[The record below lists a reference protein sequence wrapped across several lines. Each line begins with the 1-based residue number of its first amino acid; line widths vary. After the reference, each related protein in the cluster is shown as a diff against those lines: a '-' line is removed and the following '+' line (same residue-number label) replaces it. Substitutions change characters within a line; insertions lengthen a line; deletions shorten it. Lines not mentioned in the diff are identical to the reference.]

1 MKKSVKRGIFTTSVI
16 ATSFASMGATS
27 TAIINKNKLDPEFL
41 EKLIAEIK
49 AKTQEA
55 IHEYENLNKNKD
67 SLKIFKQ
74 NIDRSKQKLSELE
87 SKFNEYNSI
96 KNKSSD
102 VKKAINNFN
111 ESLSTL
117 KDNISNAKTE
127 YFQKVDDD
135 IKLNINSANELI
147 EKLNSNQD
155 SVDTLQHAIVEA
167 ENKLNDFED
176 KLNNYDN
183 EEHKN
188 NETIR
193 QNLDIFKE
201 AIKTLRNEIS
211 KSNQKYT
218 ENKQTFDQ
226 IVENAKQTSNAAIK
240 KLRETSKINVPGLEE
255 AYNNLTIALNEVA
268 EAKQKVKDSK
278 IHVDNLTEVAQ
289 KVKNA
294 ENKVKDLLELINKL
308 NDEQL
313 NSKYLEEIESNIDEL
328 NQKNSEAEVVQDN
341 VTKLSEFI
349 EEFKEKINAAKETT
363 NVIDSN
369 SSTVTEQTKAK
380 NNELKLLI
388 PQSQEHLKAVE
399 DKLNKITT
407 EIQGE
412 LFTLQSNA
420 QDNKQ
425 SIEEN
430 KDNFDQL
437 SKDLENIEQNL
448 ANSVSTLK
456 QKIEKVDYQNLFK
469 PINDLQSLIESNKN
483 KALENIKALILEEL
497 NKAQHLKQD
506 QIQEFKNKIDAANN
520 LEELKTIKQKIHE
533 TNSKQEANEFVK
545 QLNNLS
551 DDEINEYIKSVDE
564 TNSDDFSNLKE
575 KYSKINEQKS
585 QLISQ
590 INSFDFTDEHKNQF
604 KKEIQQKNL
613 TEAQKYLENIKKIND
628 LKQEIKQYIDDAA
641 NKIPNDKKDILK
653 NELLNSNNIES
664 VENIRR
670 KADVEKAKQK
680 AIEEINNLTVNN
692 KDELINEIN
701 QKDNEDEVMAV
712 VAKAKGDLLQTAKLE
727 AEGKIKKLKFISQN
741 EKNKVISEIKQK
753 NNENKSDITKLINDL
768 SAKNTEKEAIFNENI
783 ANSELFTPEHIDETE
798 KLLINEDDKDKYN
811 KLKEDFVKLN
821 QSKQDLKN
829 KLNNN
834 EFKNLGEKD
843 KENILNKLKEIKFDP
858 NSGNSQKVNE
868 LLNEITKLDNFKK
881 DLIEKI
887 NQLQGV
893 DETEKLKTIEE
904 IKQAPTK
911 ELAQKLFDD
920 LSLKS
925 KKQIAKSEIQSLSS
939 INNKKEQYLKN
950 IEQAQN
956 AEQIDNIIK
965 EAKEL
970 DKQRKNKEFDK
981 QNFSA
986 ISAHPE
992 AKNQYNKEIEKANDS
1007 QAINQIVDKYKQ
1019 WDNKF
1024 NEAIKTI
1031 NSLDNL
1037 SQTAKEQLKN
1047 KINQINLDS
1056 KQTQEVIRAIDRILN
1071 DAKKTD
1077 QQNAKNIEILK
1088 QNEKWLPDN
1097 YANEIKEKIK
1107 NQTTIKDSNALLNK
1121 AKKLWKARE
1130 TISKLEFINNEK
1142 QQYLDQLID
1151 IEKPELQIHNL
1162 VEEAKQ
1168 KNLTKQGYYLG
1179 LDQFK
1184 SSFSDQFI
1192 ADQKEKI
1199 KQISETDA
1207 KNIFDQINKL
1217 HRDLEKQKNDTKK
1230 SVNTEFNQKPIA
1242 PKHKQFYLSLA
1253 DKQKYSDNVLENL
1266 NDQECVQV
1274 LNDIVKLSKIET
1286 DLFIYSK
1293 NKRKYKLLLNDAEAN
1308 EYISKYS
1315 NLPQADKNHASVE
1328 LLNKVKPI
1336 LLDAEKLH
1344 NDKKLIQDKYDTL
1357 QLVKSSL
1364 RQNAKNQ
1371 VKNQTKQQAEQKF
1384 NELQTLNTEIDK
1396 GLKQLESSEFNKL
1409 STTNKT
1415 KFKER
1420 IKNVDQ
1426 VAQIQPIINEAK
1438 NEVALINAKQNA
1450 KSKIN
1455 KLNKIYNKAKFTKRI
1470 DDDKSVDQVNQ
1481 ILNEAQDLNK
1491 TKIDTV
1497 KTINKLQITNATKT
1511 NAIKSI
1517 EQNDDKT
1524 FITNKLNELKDI
1536 SDHKTKHINLINSFN
1551 LITKQKRDTKIDL
1564 IKKSDNKDFI
1574 TKEFNSLK
1582 QLFDSKKSL
1591 ENDINQAKTNNQI
1604 SNSIKTKLINE
1615 LKAKDSTVSV
1625 LQDFIR
1631 YKNNYAEHNKAINTL
1646 AQVKDLM
1653 KPFSFGNHITELE
1666 QFIKA
1671 NSENN
1676 NDTATGFEQKNQNLH
1691 NPNNLNNYYNK
1702 FNQDS
1707 IRFLDEFKHNI
1718 NSLSKSELEKK
1729 QNELQKHKEKLKE
1742 IDNKL
1747 KGTFNSS
1754 QRQLINDEFK
1764 KVEAKITEIENLIIS
1779 KQNEIN
1785 KLVNEYNTA
1794 KNALQVNID
1803 KLKAYPIYQNDD
1815 KIIADKYQDI
1825 LNKNVQSF
1833 NSAKQDSEAREWH
1846 AKMLTAKKALD
1857 MYNAPIDELVKYA
1870 NLRARNE
1877 NIKKIAFDKYEYLSR
1892 EITNTMKLHRANLHD
1907 DSEYM
1912 EANITQLWKNFD
1924 TVKELIFIHEIMSII
1939 GKGKWTKV
1947 TSDKDHDLYIYK
1959 AYVSNGTHS
1968 NSTIILD
1975 SPEYKS
1981 SHYPEMKFVFKGSIN
1996 KEWNP
2001 YYHKFRGHIE
2011 FHSGEANNLVI
2022 RMDGEYTI
2030 NWLPSKERFRENQHN
2045 GKDAEIH
2052 QKRNDV
2058 NLQLKYVLSGS
2069 KIAETVN

>member
-1 MKKSVKRGIFTTSVI
+1 M
-16 ATSFASMGATS
+16 
-27 TAIINKNKLDPEFL
+27 
-41 EKLIAEIK
+41 
-49 AKTQEA
+49 
-55 IHEYENLNKNKD
+55 
-67 SLKIFKQ
+67 
-74 NIDRSKQKLSELE
+74 
-87 SKFNEYNSI
+87 
-96 KNKSSD
+96 
-102 VKKAINNFN
+102 
-111 ESLSTL
+111 
-117 KDNISNAKTE
+117 
-127 YFQKVDDD
+127 
-135 IKLNINSANELI
+135 
-147 EKLNSNQD
+147 
-155 SVDTLQHAIVEA
+155 
-167 ENKLNDFED
+167 
-176 KLNNYDN
+176 
-183 EEHKN
+183 
-188 NETIR
+188 
-193 QNLDIFKE
+193 
-201 AIKTLRNEIS
+201 
-211 KSNQKYT
+211 
-218 ENKQTFDQ
+218 
-226 IVENAKQTSNAAIK
+226 
-240 KLRETSKINVPGLEE
+240 
-255 AYNNLTIALNEVA
+255 
-268 EAKQKVKDSK
+268 
-278 IHVDNLTEVAQ
+278 
-289 KVKNA
+289 
-294 ENKVKDLLELINKL
+294 
-308 NDEQL
+308 
-313 NSKYLEEIESNIDEL
+313 
-328 NQKNSEAEVVQDN
+328 
-341 VTKLSEFI
+341 
-349 EEFKEKINAAKETT
+349 
-363 NVIDSN
+363 
-369 SSTVTEQTKAK
+369 
-380 NNELKLLI
+380 
-388 PQSQEHLKAVE
+388 
-399 DKLNKITT
+399 
-407 EIQGE
+407 
-412 LFTLQSNA
+412 
-420 QDNKQ
+420 
-425 SIEEN
+425 
-430 KDNFDQL
+430 
-437 SKDLENIEQNL
+437 
-448 ANSVSTLK
+448 
-456 QKIEKVDYQNLFK
+456 
-469 PINDLQSLIESNKN
+469 
-483 KALENIKALILEEL
+483 
-497 NKAQHLKQD
+497 
-506 QIQEFKNKIDAANN
+506 
-520 LEELKTIKQKIHE
+520 
-533 TNSKQEANEFVK
+533 
-545 QLNNLS
+545 
-551 DDEINEYIKSVDE
+551 
-564 TNSDDFSNLKE
+564 
-575 KYSKINEQKS
+575 
-585 QLISQ
+585 
-590 INSFDFTDEHKNQF
+590 
-604 KKEIQQKNL
+604 
-613 TEAQKYLENIKKIND
+613 
-628 LKQEIKQYIDDAA
+628 
-641 NKIPNDKKDILK
+641 
-653 NELLNSNNIES
+653 
-664 VENIRR
+664 
-670 KADVEKAKQK
+670 
-680 AIEEINNLTVNN
+680 
-692 KDELINEIN
+692 
-701 QKDNEDEVMAV
+701 
-712 VAKAKGDLLQTAKLE
+712 
-727 AEGKIKKLKFISQN
+727 
-741 EKNKVISEIKQK
+741 
-753 NNENKSDITKLINDL
+753 
-768 SAKNTEKEAIFNENI
+768 
-783 ANSELFTPEHIDETE
+783 
-798 KLLINEDDKDKYN
+798 LINEDDKDKYN
-811 KLKEDFVKLN
+811 KLKDDFVKLN
-821 QSKQDLKN
+821 QSKQDLKD

-834 EFKNLGEKD
+834 QFNNLGEKD
-843 KENILNKLKEIKFDP
+843 KENILNKLKEIKFDL
-858 NSGNSQKVNE
+858 NSDNSQKVNE
-868 LLNEITKLDNFKK
+868 LLNEITELDNFKK
-881 DLIEKI
+881 NLIEKI

-893 DETEKLKTIEE
+893 DETEKLKTVEE

-925 KKQIAKSEIQSLSS
+925 KKQTAKNEIQSLSS

-956 AEQIDNIIK
+956 TEQIENIIN

-1007 QAINQIVDKYKQ
+1007 QAINEIVHKYKQ

-1031 NSLDNL
+1031 DSLNNL

-1056 KQTQEVIRAIDRILN
+1056 KQTQEVIIAIDRILN

-1184 SSFSDQFI
+1184 SSFSNQFI
-1192 ADQKEKI
+1192 TNQKEKI
-1199 KQISETDA
+1199 KQISEANA
-1207 KNIFDQINKL
+1207 KSIFDQINKL

-1230 SVNTEFNQKPIA
+1230 SVKTEFNQKA
-1242 PKHKQFYLSLA
+1242 TSPKHKEFYLSLA
-1253 DKQKYSDNVLENL
+1253 DKQKYSDNVLENSS
-1266 NDQECVQV
+1266 DQECVQV

-1293 NKRKYKLLLNDAEAN
+1293 NKNKYKLLLNDAEAN
-1308 EYISKYS
+1308 QYMSKYS
-1315 NLPQADKNHASVE
+1315 SLSQADKNHSSVE
-1328 LLNKVKPI
+1328 LLNKIKPI
-1336 LLDAEKLH
+1336 LLDVEKLH

-1371 VKNQTKQQAEQKF
+1371 VKNQTKQQAEQRF

-1396 GLKQLESSEFNKL
+1396 ALKQLEGSEFNKL
-1409 STTNKT
+1409 SAANKT

-1426 VAQIQPIINEAK
+1426 VAQIQPIIDEAK
-1438 NEVALINAKQNA
+1438 NEVALIGAKQNA

-1455 KLNKIYNKAKFTKRI
+1455 KLNKIYNKAKFTKRV
-1470 DDDKSVDQVNQ
+1470 DDAKNVDQVTQ

-1497 KTINKLQITNATKT
+1497 KSINKLQIANATKT

-1524 FITNKLNELKDI
+1524 FVTNKFNELKDI
-1536 SDHKTKHINLINSFN
+1536 SDHKTKHINLINNFD
-1551 LITKQKRDTKIDL
+1551 LITKQKRDGKIDL
-1564 IKKSDNKDFI
+1564 IKKNDNKDFI

-1604 SNSIKTKLINE
+1604 SNSIKNKLINE
-1615 LKAKDSTVSV
+1615 LKAKDSTVGV

-1646 AQVKDLM
+1646 EQVKDLM
-1653 KPFSFGNHITELE
+1653 KPFSFGNHIKELE
-1666 QFIKA
+1666 QFIKN

-1707 IRFLDEFKHNI
+1707 IRFLDEFKRNI
-1718 NSLSKSELEKK
+1718 NSLSKSELAKK

-1747 KGTFNSS
+1747 KGTFNNS

-1803 KLKAYPIYQNDD
+1803 KLRAYPIYQNDN

-1825 LNKNVQSF
+1825 LNRNVQSF
-1833 NSAKQDSEAREWH
+1833 NSAKLDNEAREWH

-1857 MYNAPIDELVKYA
+1857 MYNAPIDELVKYT
-1870 NLRARNE
+1870 NLRARNDS
-1877 NIKKIAFDKYEYLSR
+1877 IKKIAFDKYEYLSK

-1912 EANITQLWKNFD
+1912 EANIKQLWNSFD
-1924 TVKELIFIHEIMSII
+1924 TVKELIFIHEIINII

-1968 NSTIILD
+1968 NSTIVLD
-1975 SPEYKS
+1975 TPEYKS
-1981 SHYPEMKFVFKGSIN
+1981 NHYPDMKFVFKGSIN

-2030 NWLPSKERFRENQHN
+2030 NWLPSKERFLENQHN
-2045 GKDAEIH
+2045 GKDKETH
-2052 QKRNDV
+2052 QKRNDA

-2069 KIAETVN
+2069 KIAERVN